1 MLTTR
6 AAHTLLANAT
16 SAAGLLA
23 LARALGFDSSPHAL
37 TRRTI
42 HSLGITTDSSLATRA
57 TRVTR
62 GDDAAI
68 LMVEQLQPDDWRA
81 TLHRLA
87 THLDRLTDP
96 RRWLVLLQC
105 ASNGPLVLACWLSST
120 RGPRLAVLTTSPTHP
135 LDSDAQT
142 IAALSAA
149 WHCDPTLTCLRWHDL
164 LGRHAIGRR
173 FFRALDEHV
182 TDIAESW
189 PARVEHDDRRTLA
202 LIHVARL
209 LFLKFLE
216 TKGWLDDDRNFL
228 ARHAEDRLATGG
240 RLWHR
245 LVAPL
250 TFGTLNTPR
259 RHRAPAARAFGN
271 VPFLNGGLFACSPAE
286 RRARQPAIHDEQ
298 LTPLL
303 LHTLARYRF
312 TAREDASSWSEAAID
327 PDLLGR
333 TFEALMDTNERRG
346 SGTFYTPAALVTSLV
361 DDALTHAI
369 DANHDALG
377 NSLGNALGNALA
389 GRVVAPHDAAAIL
402 DRLATFRV
410 LDPACGSGGLLVAT
424 LERLAA
430 LRQQLGDP
438 RPPAT
443 IRRDILTTSIF
454 GVDIAPMAVWL
465 CELRLWLSIVIDD
478 DTTDA
483 RQITPLPNLDHHI
496 HIGDALGHDAF
507 DDQPLARSARLAT
520 LRQYYATSTG
530 AKKKTAATRIDAL
543 ERDNARKLT
552 LRTISALHN
561 ERTDLLRSARE
572 RSLFGTRTG
581 LSATQRRR
589 LASVRALLAQHRRR
603 LRRLDDGGAVDF
615 EFRTHFTDAAAHGG
629 FDLVIGNPP
638 WVRSHHLDATTRANL
653 RTRFATVTRHA
664 SGTRAFGVQ
673 TDIAIPF
680 TQRGLELTRPNGI
693 MAFLLPAKLWRSI
706 SAGALR
712 HHLLTHA
719 TPLRLRDHSLD
730 AAGFSAAVYPSAIV
744 VRRAPPPVIDANAHA
759 HAHAEARSN
768 AAPMECH
775 VTDASGAPH
784 HFTIATH
791 ALPASTEIGAPWR
804 IIPDDVRAA
813 ADTISRAG
821 SRWMDSILPSPSLG
835 IKTGCNEAFLLPDS
849 EVPDA
854 LRTWTRPV
862 MRGDH
867 VRPWHTPDSTTRIV
881 VPHDKAGRTL
891 TRLPPP
897 LASHFAPHERA
908 LLARTDLRPRE
919 PWWSLFRTELLATT
933 GWRVVWA
940 DIGRTLRATVLAP
953 HTATV
958 PLNTCYG
965 VRLHDPVD
973 AHTLAALLNA
983 PTTTAWLSLIAEP
996 ARGGYHRFMG
1006 WTVLALPMPDWNR
1019 SRTLLAPLTAR
1030 ARRGEPVSVD
1040 TLHHATLE
1048 AYGIRHDD
1056 VATLL
1061 AWTSAAL
1068 RSQRTH
1074 HLQAS

>member
-6 AAHTLLANAT
+6 AAHALLANADST
-16 SAAGLLA
+16 TGLLT
-23 LARALGFDSSPHAL
+23 LARALGFDSIPHTL

-42 HSLGITTDSSLATRA
+42 QSLGVARPGATR
-57 TRVTR
+57 TGPVPPVSRITR

-68 LMVEQLQPDDWRA
+68 LVIERLPPLDWRA
-81 TLHRLA
+81 TLQRVA

-96 RRWLVLLQC
+96 RRWMVLLQC
-105 ASNGPLVLACWLSST
+105 ADDGPLVLACWLSSS
-120 RGPRLAVLTTSPTHP
+120 RGPRLAVLTTTPTHP

-142 IAALSAA
+142 VAAIASA
-149 WHCDPTLTCLRWHDL
+149 WHHDPTLTCLRWHDL

-173 FFRALDEHV
+173 FFRELDHHV
-182 TDIAESW
+182 TDIANAW

-216 TKGWLDDDRNFL
+216 TKGWLNDDRNFL
-228 ARHAEDRLATGG
+228 ARHAEETLATGG

-259 RHRAPAARAFGN
+259 HHRAPAARAFGN

-286 RRARQPAIHDEQ
+286 RRARQPAIHDTQ

-303 LHTLARYRF
+303 LDTLARFRF
-312 TAREDASSWSEAAID
+312 TAREDAATWSEAAID

-333 TFEALMDTNERRG
+333 TFEALMDSDQRRG
-346 SGTFYTPAALVTSLV
+346 SGTFYTPATLVTSLV
-361 DDALTHAI
+361 DDALVHAI
-369 DANHDALG
+369 DADPTAVR
-377 NSLGNALGNALA
+377 AALA
-389 GRVVAPHDAAAIL
+389 GHHVTPHDASRIL
-402 DRLATFRV
+402 DTLATFRV

-430 LRQQLGDP
+430 LRQQLGDS

-443 IRRDILTTSIF
+443 IRREILTTSIF

-478 DTTDA
+478 ETTDA
-483 RQITPLPNLDHHI
+483 RHITPLPNLDHHI

-507 DDQPLARSARLAT
+507 DDQPLARSTRMAT
-520 LRQYYATSTG
+520 LRQLYAVSSG
-530 AKKKTAATRIDAL
+530 ARKKTAAARIDAL
-543 ERDNARKLT
+543 ERHNARLLT
-552 LRTISALHN
+552 LRTITALHN
-561 ERTDLLRSARE
+561 ERAELLRSARE
-572 RSLFGTRTG
+572 RSLFGTRSG
-581 LSATQRRR
+581 LSATRRRR
-589 LASVRALLAQHRRR
+589 LASVRELLTQHRRQ
-603 LRRLDDGGAVDF
+603 LRRLNDGAAAHF
-615 EFRTHFTDAAAHGG
+615 EFRTHFTDAAATGG

-653 RTRFATVTRHA
+653 RARFATITRHA
-664 SGTRAFGVQ
+664 AGNPAFGVQ

-680 TQRGLELTRPNGI
+680 TQRGLELTRPLGI
-693 MAFLLPAKLWRSI
+693 LAFLLPAKLWRSV

-712 HHLLTHA
+712 HHLLQHA
-719 TPLRLRDHSLD
+719 TPLHLRDHSAN

-744 VRRAPPPVIDANAHA
+744 VRRATPPPAHA
-759 HAHAEARSN
+759 TTHSLSAH
-768 AAPMECH
+768 MECH
-775 VTDASGAPH
+775 TTDASGTPH
-784 HFTIATH
+784 HFTIPTH
-791 ALPASTEIGAPWR
+791 SLPASSERGAPWR
-804 IIPDDVRAA
+804 IIPDDVRNA
-813 ADTISRAG
+813 ADALARASG
-821 SRWMDSILPSPSLG
+821 RWMDSILPPPSLG
-835 IKTGCNEAFLLPDS
+835 IKTGCNEAFLLADS
-849 EVPDA
+849 DVPDA

-862 MRGDH
+862 LRGDH
-867 VRPWHTPDSTTRIV
+867 VRAWHTPDSTTRIV
-881 VPHDKAGRTL
+881 VPHDETGRTL
-891 TRLPPP
+891 TRLPAP
-897 LASHFAPHERA
+897 LARHFAPHERT

-919 PWWSLFRTELLATT
+919 PWWSLFRTDLLAST

-953 HTATV
+953 HTPAV

-983 PTTTAWLSLIAEP
+983 PTTTAWLSLVAEP

-1019 SRTLLAPLTAR
+1019 TRTLLAPLSAR
-1030 ARRGEPVSVD
+1030 ARRGDAVAVES
-1040 TLHHATLE
+1040 LHAATLE
-1048 AYGIRHDD
+1048 AYDIRHDD
-1056 VATLL
+1056 IAPLL
-1061 AWTSAAL
+1061 AWTSAEL
-1068 RSQRTH
+1068 RSHRTRQS
-1074 HLQAS
+1074 QAS